1 LPECAQFKLYIQ
13 NELESRMTNEVSNL
27 GFDGL
32 KPRYIHV
39 AQITFAYDN
48 AQIINWLLE
57 RGRLISDEQWT
68 KLQYLNDKV
77 LEELKEKQTDSYKRR
92 AERAIN
98 NYEVGHE
105 LEALD
110 EGTQAL
116 KNRTISYYQKGRDY
130 VSL

>member
-1 LPECAQFKLYIQ
+1 
-13 NELESRMTNEVSNL
+13 MTNEVSNL